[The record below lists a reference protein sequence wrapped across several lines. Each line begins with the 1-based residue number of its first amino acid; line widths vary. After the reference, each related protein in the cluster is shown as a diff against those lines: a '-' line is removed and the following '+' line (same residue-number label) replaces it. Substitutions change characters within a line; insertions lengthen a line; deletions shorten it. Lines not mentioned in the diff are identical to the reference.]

1 MFLAKI
7 VFAAAICT
15 VLTNFS
21 FVAGQN
27 EDGDL
32 NEPEKK
38 KEPPLDNHTF
48 VALIDVV
55 FSDGKKKTCTGTI
68 IHDNV
73 VITAAH
79 CFVGHSKDAEAELT
93 ASFVVIGTRKMYE
106 TGYENYLPIERVITH
121 PKYRG
126 WTADLALVFTFAG
139 MTSDKP
145 GNVMPLMGESALT
158 PVDSNVTVLSWGH
171 CKNDMLTELST
182 RGSKQFARKRQCD
195 SNEDNESCEPRP
207 STGGPLRVAYSS
219 ENQDQS
225 NERDKSDSSN
235 QKNSRIQDSTE
246 RYPNIL
252 RLDAQGGEPD
262 ASSVRPTRR
271 TTRSRRPTSQQ
282 PTFHPSRTDATKN
295 RYTTTSQIRRKRRM
309 RKSSQAL
316 RHRYKKASRNTSY
329 IDPNLLNVATNKE
342 PIWTV
347 RKPRSFSK
355 EEDLEAESTTETDQ
369 TTKEQNKKDENDIQ
383 KHYQGWRRS
392 AGSVENKLTTEIF
405 GFVNVQTCKKLVD
418 KAMPKLYSI
427 NTNEVVCY
435 AAEEHYISTEDSGA
449 PAIRQGHLVAVTLG
463 GVECDGDHVA
473 IGIKM
478 SCFCTWIAE
487 NLPSGGENLRCC
499 KNCCGEHKEQ
509 QRYYRQRQT
518 NHYLQ
523 NVRVDST

>member
-195 SNEDNESCEPRP
+195 SNEDNESCEPRA

-219 ENQDQS
+219 ENQEQS

-271 TTRSRRPTSQQ
+271 TTRSRRPTYHIILYLCT
-282 PTFHPSRTDATKN
+282 PF
-295 RYTTTSQIRRKRRM
+295 
-309 RKSSQAL
+309 
-316 RHRYKKASRNTSY
+316 
-329 IDPNLLNVATNKE
+329 
-342 PIWTV
+342 
-347 RKPRSFSK
+347 FS
-355 EEDLEAESTTETDQ
+355 
-369 TTKEQNKKDENDIQ
+369 
-383 KHYQGWRRS
+383 
-392 AGSVENKLTTEIF
+392 
-405 GFVNVQTCKKLVD
+405 
-418 KAMPKLYSI
+418 
-427 NTNEVVCY
+427 
-435 AAEEHYISTEDSGA
+435 
-449 PAIRQGHLVAVTLG
+449 
-463 GVECDGDHVA
+463 
-473 IGIKM
+473 
-478 SCFCTWIAE
+478 
-487 NLPSGGENLRCC
+487 
-499 KNCCGEHKEQ
+499 
-509 QRYYRQRQT
+509 
-518 NHYLQ
+518 
-523 NVRVDST
+523 